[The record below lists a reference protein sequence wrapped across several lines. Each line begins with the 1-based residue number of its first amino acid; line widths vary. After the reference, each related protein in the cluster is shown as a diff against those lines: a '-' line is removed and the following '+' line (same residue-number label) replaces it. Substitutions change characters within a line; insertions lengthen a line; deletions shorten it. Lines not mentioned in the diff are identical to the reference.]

1 VNAGSSK
8 LSWTFEDEVFAS
20 FKEVTFSSP
29 ITGILVLPVIID
41 SSMAAVPPDYVGYKK
56 ADNSVSV
63 GLNID
68 FMLWQRSSEL
78 ERLSLLADNIRRSL
92 DRVESRYLL
101 DADRVKL
108 RQIVDK
114 VHSRLASRLLN

>member
-1 VNAGSSK
+1 MNAGSSK

>member
-8 LSWTFEDEVFAS
+8 LSWTFEDDVFAS